1 MKKPKLADEIALSRV
16 GLNKSVVDAIEK
28 IREAHKSDWKALII
42 AYRSRFE
49 KRRNWKEKRKLL
61 NELDAKLCEEK
72 KDQDDDDAE
81 SDVADEE
88 KSQDED
94 EAESEVAEV
103 ADEQNDD
110 ESDIADEKDE
120 AESDVEDAQDETD
133 YEIADNKDEDETES
147 ESESDVSDESEVV
160 VEKPVKPSIKKKV
173 IYCIFYRF
181 YRSYDLNILNIIVK

>member
-72 KDQDDDDAE
+72 KDQDDAQ

-94 EAESEVAEV
+94 EAEFEV

-110 ESDIADEKDE
+110 ESDIADEKDD
-120 AESDVEDAQDETD
+120 AESEADDDQDGTD
-133 YEIADNKDEDETES
+133 SEIADDKDEDET
-147 ESESDVSDESEVV
+147 ESDVSDESEVV

-173 IYCIFYRF
+173 IYCIFYKF
-181 YRSYDLNILNIIVK
+181 YRSHDLNILNIIVK

>member
-16 GLNKSVVDAIEK
+16 GLNKSVVDAVEK

-72 KDQDDDDAE
+72 KDQDDDAE
-81 SDVADEE
+81 SDVDDEE

-94 EAESEVAEV
+94 DAESEV

-120 AESDVEDAQDETD
+120 AESEAYDAQDGTD
-133 YEIADNKDEDETES
+133 SEIADDKDEDEAES
-147 ESESDVSDESEVV
+147 ESESDASDESEVV
-160 VEKPVKPSIKKKV
+160 VEKPVKPSNKKKV